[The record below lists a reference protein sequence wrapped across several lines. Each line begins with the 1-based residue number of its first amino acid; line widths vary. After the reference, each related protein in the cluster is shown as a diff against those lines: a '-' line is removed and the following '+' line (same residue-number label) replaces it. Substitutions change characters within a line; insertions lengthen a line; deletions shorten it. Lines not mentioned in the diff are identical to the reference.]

1 MIEMEKDSVNIRVS
15 MAKSQPADRAERVE
29 CKKRSIYYTVFLPHP
44 PFLSGKEEGGGKS
57 EYVLNHLNTKK
68 KAAR

>member
-29 CKKRSIYYTVFLPHP
+29 CKKRSIYYP
-44 PFLSGKEEGGGKS
+44 PFFVGKEEG
-57 EYVLNHLNTKK
+57 V
-68 KAAR
+68 

>member
-29 CKKRSIYYTVFLPHP
+29 CKKRSIYYASVFLPHP

-57 EYVLNHLNTKK
+57 EYVLNHLHKK
-68 KAAR
+68 KRSS

>member
-29 CKKRSIYYTVFLPHP
+29 CKKRSIYYP
-44 PFLSGKEEGGGKS
+44 PFFVRKRRRGLSTS
-57 EYVLNHLNTKK
+57 
-68 KAAR
+68 